1 MGHLCPG
8 DPGQVCFQFITKRS
22 EVPGGRGCGERA
34 DLCFPPPP
42 LGGGGGGGR

>member
-1 MGHLCPG
+1 MGHLCAG

-34 DLCFPPPP
+34 YLCFFP
-42 LGGGGGGGR
+42 LGWAGG